1 MLAYANSK
9 NVPVWTAAKL
19 LDFIKMKDE
28 ASFSDISWSNNKLSF
43 TLNSKLQHS
52 SGLTFILPASYAGN
66 KLKEVV
72 KNGTTTPFT
81 IKSVKGSDYA
91 FITVQGGENYS
102 VVASYE
108 N

>member
-1 MLAYANSK
+1 M
-9 NVPVWTAAKL
+9 
-19 LDFIKMKDE
+19 
-28 ASFSDISWSNNKLSF
+28 
-43 TLNSKLQHS
+43 
-52 SGLTFILPASYAGN
+52 LPASYTGN

-72 KNGTTTPFT
+72 KNGSTTPFT
-81 IKSVKGSDYA
+81 IKKVKGSDYA